1 MSPGE
6 IELFLCAARGKHFAV
21 EFGVG
26 GSTFCLIDA
35 GIDRV
40 FSVESDITWI
50 ETIITHEHLRPHVAS
65 GRLTMHH
72 GDIGPTRKWGHP
84 LDNSRID
91 DWPNYW
97 REPWRQIPANEVD
110 LVFIDGRFR
119 VACALHALEQGT
131 QDMTVMVHDF
141 WNRPK
146 YEVLLKYFNCACR
159 ADTLAVFFPKARVDL
174 DSLQEDLR
182 RHSYKSA

>member
-1 MSPGE
+1 MGSLCRCKEPIVHAEPGCCCRTLRFGVRPAVSYAVEGVHIVRPRMSPGE

-72 GDIGPTRKWGHP
+72 GDIGPTRK
-84 LDNSRID
+84 
-91 DWPNYW
+91 
-97 REPWRQIPANEVD
+97 
-110 LVFIDGRFR
+110 
-119 VACALHALEQGT
+119 
-131 QDMTVMVHDF
+131 
-141 WNRPK
+141 
-146 YEVLLKYFNCACR
+146 
-159 ADTLAVFFPKARVDL
+159 
-174 DSLQEDLR
+174 
-182 RHSYKSA
+182 